1 MPAGSSTS
9 KPLRIR
15 VVTSASEFARLSDD
29 WERLQE
35 KAAVTS
41 VFASFDWQYLWWQT
55 YGKEQ
60 PLLVL
65 LAMHGDELVGILP
78 LYVQTVPMLRY
89 PVRLLRL
96 IGSGGDTW
104 PDDLGPILAEGYEA
118 EAARELAQEVMRI
131 SRWDVLFLTDM
142 DPSSAFTSAVQVA
155 STAAHLEC
163 HAEHAERIVYT
174 ALPATWEAWLQS
186 MSGDRRYRIRNAR
199 KKLHAAHSARFFVWT
214 DPATLDQGID
224 RLVHLHHKRW
234 KQAEQSHSFATPEY
248 IGFHRAVMAA
258 CLNRDRLRLYC
269 LELSGEIVAMFYFYR
284 FRNRVYLMQSG
295 FDPDH
300 SKVKPGQVLLGHVVE
315 HAIGEG
321 NEVLDFL
328 RGDHQYK
335 EEIATGER
343 KTVNF
348 TALRFRP
355 GALVYR
361 TRRMYLP
368 ELKARALQ
376 LAQRMRKAT
385 QSPSERA
392 L

>member
-163 HAEHAERIVYT
+163 HAEHAEQ
-174 ALPATWEAWLQS
+174 PGW
-186 MSGDRRYRIRNAR
+186 
-199 KKLHAAHSARFFVWT
+199 H
-214 DPATLDQGID
+214 
-224 RLVHLHHKRW
+224 
-234 KQAEQSHSFATPEY
+234 
-248 IGFHRAVMAA
+248 GF
-258 CLNRDRLRLYC
+258 N
-269 LELSGEIVAMFYFYR
+269 
-284 FRNRVYLMQSG
+284 
-295 FDPDH
+295 P
-300 SKVKPGQVLLGHVVE
+300 
-315 HAIGEG
+315 
-321 NEVLDFL
+321 
-328 RGDHQYK
+328 
-335 EEIATGER
+335 
-343 KTVNF
+343 
-348 TALRFRP
+348 
-355 GALVYR
+355 
-361 TRRMYLP
+361 
-368 ELKARALQ
+368 
-376 LAQRMRKAT
+376 
-385 QSPSERA
+385 
-392 L
+392 